1 MEYKKQQ
8 IIMDNIDRLLKKRNI
23 KRSAIEDALSI
34 SRGYLSRLKKPEGKA
49 YNLSYDLLKKIA
61 DYLNVSMDYLT
72 LNTFDHTTD
81 ENDLIHF
88 FESLYSMSVDDS
100 LFWHVIAM
108 NELDRIAEDPDCWDR
123 FGPIA
128 KKIEHATYM
137 RTVLFGEYFG
147 SDGSHWA

>member
-1 MEYKKQQ
+1 MEYKQQQ
-8 IIMDNIDRLLKKRNI
+8 IIMDNIDRLLEKQNI

-81 ENDLIHF
+81 ENALIDF
-88 FESLYSMSVDDS
+88 FESLYFMSVEDS
-100 LFWHVIAM
+100 MFWNVITM
-108 NELDRIAEDPDCWDR
+108 NELDRMVL
-123 FGPIA
+123 
-128 KKIEHATYM
+128 KKLNMPHQMTLNFFLIILLK
-137 RTVLFGEYFG
+137 V
-147 SDGSHWA
+147 